1 MGYPKRSP
9 VLSVRLGSAVV
20 LLGTWQEDRVSADD
34 VAFARRLAQAADD
47 FAILCERMHRGLPT
61 GPSRPGAVGSG
72 AGWVA

>member
-61 GPSRPGAVGSG
+61 GAGPPACGGSPS
-72 AGWVA
+72 VA